1 MYVPIYSSPFC
12 NDDDGTKGPLGPCL
26 TVNPGQRLYI
36 KVINDMKSG
45 MDRLEQHKVKLR
57 EYWRLAAAAA
67 SSSDPAVA
75 GGADLDKISFHGK
88 APELMPSENDRPITL
103 EDEQNLPGWDATFDD
118 VNLHLHGMQVV
129 PHLFYVSP
137 LIPNG

>member
-1 MYVPIYSSPFC
+1 
-12 NDDDGTKGPLGPCL
+12 L
-26 TVNPGQRLYI
+26 TVNPGQRMNI

-57 EYWRLAAAAA
+57 EYWRLAAAASA
-67 SSSDPAVA
+67 SSSDPVA
-75 GGADLDKISFHGK
+75 GADLDKITLHGK
-88 APELMPSENDRPITL
+88 APESLPDEGMPITL

-137 LIPNG
+137 FIPFVDHLVR